1 MCVQTFREKS
11 NIFIV
16 PCRVRRK
23 NRVQSDGIQVSN
35 RYSGQSPDRN
45 PGAVVNTSDC
55 NVVTICGCSK
65 LTLAEGD
72 AILLGMAYRTDSY
85 PHVSLAQGEHA
96 AGREGKHIRDSSGS
110 DSGPTGFTE
119 RRIL

>member
-1 MCVQTFREKS
+1 MFVQMFREKS
-11 NIFIV
+11 SIFIV

-23 NRVQSDGIQVSN
+23 NRVHSDVIQVSN
-35 RYSGQSPDRN
+35 TYSGQSPDRN

-55 NVVTICGCSK
+55 KFVTICGCSK

-72 AILLGMAYRTDSY
+72 ATLPRIAYRTNSY
-85 PHVSLAQGEHA
+85 AHVPLAPGEHA
-96 AGREGKHIRDSSGS
+96 AGREGKHIRNSGGC

-119 RRIL
+119 RGIL